1 MSVTEG
7 DSPKKMKT
15 SVFVRRDRE
24 PTRGIKQKEGFPCVG
39 RTEQSQRLGH
49 SDSSLLNRKCC
60 ISTTMRKVENLG
72 GMSDTHTQAVSKT
85 EVLRKI
91 FQYRGRH
98 DYTS

>member
-39 RTEQSQRLGH
+39 RTEQSRGWGILTPVY
-49 SDSSLLNRKCC
+49 
-60 ISTTMRKVENLG
+60 STGSV
-72 GMSDTHTQAVSKT
+72 VS
-85 EVLRKI
+85 VPL
-91 FQYRGRH
+91 
-98 DYTS
+98 